1 MMSVNVERAAA
12 DLERYAA
19 KEMKL
24 VADLREAIERVSA
37 AELNAG
43 DSWLDAPEGES
54 PEAVVEQ
61 IVRARSVVAAIE
73 ASIRA
78 CRARRRD
85 ALQRKL
91 AAEAAVWRVR
101 AEELRTERARLEQRT
116 TKHLDALRQ
125 LEGIEF
131 IPAATPKSSTLGM
144 RIAGAEDKAAKLE
157 AASVPLDGEAQL
169 DDVTSVMPLVDAV
182 LRHESDGPSAQD
194 VLAWAAACDPE
205 ARFGDMARSFRVT
218 WRDGV
223 IDYRESFC
231 QVTAL
236 APSAGVSIYTLK
248 TLGPDMA
255 RAVFRAPSN
264 LQPRSR
270 RPRSAAPLA
279 EPAITL
285 RPEAV
290 PETVE
295 AGVQA

>member
-1 MMSVNVERAAA
+1 MSVNAERAAA

-43 DSWLDAPEGES
+43 DCWLDALEGQF
-54 PEAVVEQ
+54 PQDAVEQ
-61 IVRARSVVAAIE
+61 IFRARSAVAAIE

-78 CRARRRD
+78 CRVRRRD
-85 ALQRKL
+85 ALQRKI

-101 AEELRTERARLEQRT
+101 AEEARTERARLEQRT

-131 IPAATPKSSTLGM
+131 IPAATPKSSILGM

-157 AASVPLDGEAQL
+157 SASVLLDGEAQL
-169 DDVTSVMPLVDAV
+169 DGVTSVMPLVDAV
-182 LRHESDGPSAQD
+182 LRHESDGPSAQE
-194 VLAWAAACDPE
+194 VLAWAAACDPD
-205 ARFGDMARSFRVT
+205 ARFGDLPRSFRVI

-236 APSAGVSIYTLK
+236 APSAGVSIYTMK
-248 TLGPDMA
+248 SLGPDMA

-270 RPRSAAPLA
+270 RPRSATPLA
-279 EPAITL
+279 EPTVTL
-285 RPEAV
+285 QLETA

>member
-1 MMSVNVERAAA
+1 MSVNVERAAA

-24 VADLREAIERVSA
+24 LADLREAIDRVSA

-43 DSWLDAPEGES
+43 DSWLDAPEGQF
-54 PEAVVEQ
+54 PEAAVEQ
-61 IVRARSVVAAIE
+61 IFRARSAVAAIE

-91 AAEAAVWRVR
+91 TAEAAVWRVR
-101 AEELRTERARLEQRT
+101 AEEVRTERARLEQRT

-144 RIAGAEDKAAKLE
+144 RIAGAEEKAARLE

-169 DDVTSVMPLVDAV
+169 DEVTSVMPLVDSV
-182 LRHESDGPSAQD
+182 LRHESDGPSAQE

-205 ARFGDMARSFRVT
+205 ARFGDLPRSFRVI

-223 IDYRESFC
+223 IDYRESYC
-231 QVTAL
+231 QVVAL

-248 TLGPDMA
+248 SLGPDMA
-255 RAVFRAPSN
+255 RAMFRAPAN
-264 LQPRSR
+264 LQPAAR
-270 RPRSAAPLA
+270 RRGPAAPVA
-279 EPAITL
+279 EPAITRQL
-285 RPEAV
+285 ESA

-295 AGVQA
+295 TGVQA